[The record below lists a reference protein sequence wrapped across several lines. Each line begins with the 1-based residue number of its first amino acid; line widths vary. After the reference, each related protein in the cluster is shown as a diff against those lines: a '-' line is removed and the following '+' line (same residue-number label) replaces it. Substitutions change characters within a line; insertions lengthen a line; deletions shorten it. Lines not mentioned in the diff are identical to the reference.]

1 MKNWQKICCDHRSDR
16 ITGDLLPSNVLC
28 VEGRF
33 FAEGVY
39 SIVIYC
45 AVCGG
50 YVLCDFDAV

>member
-1 MKNWQKICCDHRSDR
+1 MKNWKKYAAI
-16 ITGDLLPSNVLC
+16 IGVIALLADLLPSNVLC